1 MKPSK
6 AGAHHSGLL
15 LFRDV
20 DGRHRVGG
28 ARVGHTGGG
37 RRSALSPV
45 DGCVCVRA
53 FLQVGL
59 GLFALQDAAPI
70 PPSACNMLISQQF
83 TLSPTQKYTDRLR
96 EGLTGHKSRIAYA
109 RTKLQYTR
117 HRLPPAPRVQ
127 DTKSRSCG
135 LSCSPPLA
143 LLGPGLAYSALS
155 PTSACRHCTRWI
167 HRKPSS
173 PSGLQPDLGFLPPS
187 TTRLW
192 SSGSR

>member
-37 RRSALSPV
+37 RRSALSDV
-45 DGCVCVRA
+45 DGRPVRSGLLQGLSSA
-53 FLQVGL
+53 FSRCKMPRRFPICLQL
-59 GLFALQDAAPI
+59 DFATIYTLANAKIHRSAPRGTHRPQESHRI
-70 PPSACNMLISQQF
+70 C
-83 TLSPTQKYTDRLR
+83 T
-96 EGLTGHKSRIAYA
+96 HK
-109 RTKLQYTR
+109 TT
-117 HRLPPAPRVQ
+117 RLPPVPRSK

-135 LSCSPPLA
+135 LPALSPPI
-143 LLGPGLAYSALS
+143 LGPGLAYSALS